1 MDHSQI
7 EDLIEQRKEER
18 TPYAEIQ
25 RVDETTLNI
34 NGHLY
39 VIETNVR
46 DAFDLGEFSNRFN
59 GIFTHYDYI
68 VGDWGYG
75 QLRLAGFYRDDR
87 NVSEELRYRTI
98 QDYLLEVANLGT
110 NYFIIKNLDPVVKS
124 VGPRTNNYQISSRLK
139 EKHGKR
145 KRTTNRSRNQNR
157 PAKSFQPGKHRRK
170 RQFTIRQRS
179 ED

>member
-7 EDLIEQRKEER
+7 EDLIEQRKAER

-34 NGHLY
+34 NGHIY
-39 VIETNVR
+39 SIEMNVR

-59 GIFTHYDYI
+59 PIFTHYDYI

-75 QLRLAGFYRDDR
+75 QLRLTGFYRDDR
-87 NVSEELRYRTI
+87 NVSEDLRYRTI

-110 NYFIIKNLDPVVKS
+110 NYFIIKNLDPVVRPGGGKTS
-124 VGPRTNNYQISSRLK
+124 FQANQRPK
-139 EKHGKR
+139 DKHNKR
-145 KRTTNRSRNQNR
+145 KRPNRTRNQSR
-157 PAKSFQPGKHRRK
+157 PPKSFQTGKHRRK

>member
-7 EDLIEQRKEER
+7 EDLIEQRKVER
-18 TPYAEIQ
+18 KPYAEIQ

-34 NGHLY
+34 NGHVY
-39 VIETNVR
+39 TIETNVR

-59 GIFTHYDYI
+59 PIFTHYDYI

-87 NVSEELRYRTI
+87 NVSEDLRYRTI
-98 QDYLLEVANLGT
+98 QDYLVEVANLGT
-110 NYFIIKNLDPVVKS
+110 NYFIIKNLDPIVRPVGGKS
-124 VGPRTNNYQISSRLK
+124 GFQTNRRPR
-139 EKHGKR
+139 EKHNKR
-145 KRTTNRSRNQNR
+145 RHPNRTRSQSRSPQ
-157 PAKSFQPGKHRRK
+157 SFQTGKQRRK